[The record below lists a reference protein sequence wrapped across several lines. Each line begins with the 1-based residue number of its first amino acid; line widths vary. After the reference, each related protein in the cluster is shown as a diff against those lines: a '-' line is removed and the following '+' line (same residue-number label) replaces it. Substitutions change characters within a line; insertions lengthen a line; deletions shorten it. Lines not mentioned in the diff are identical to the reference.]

1 MRPTN
6 RIERILE
13 KLKRVWEKQP
23 DTRLGQLI
31 SNLPKD
37 DRDIFFIEDE
47 ELEKMLDKDLE
58 DKK

>member
-47 ELEKMLDKDLE
+47 ELEKMLDEDLE

>member
-47 ELEKMLDKDLE
+47 ELEKMLNEDLE

>member
-23 DTRLGQLI
+23 DIRLGQLI

-47 ELEKMLDKDLE
+47 ELEKMLNEDLE

>member
-13 KLKRVWEKQP
+13 KLKRAWEKHP
-23 DTRLGQLI
+23 DIRLGQLI

-47 ELEKMLDKDLE
+47 ELEKMLDEDLE